1 MVFSIRDKN
10 LTDARLLNNQ
20 GGQAIIEYVLILVV
34 TVTLVLG
41 GLYSLNG
48 AFKSWANNYFGN
60 YIACLL
66 ESGELP
72 NIQGS
77 GGDGGIC
84 NEIFKPFTLADGRPM
99 NLDYQAPGGGG
110 GGSSS
115 GSREGGRAGSS
126 VGGAGG
132 RGGGGGG
139 YGGGSF
145 ASGSF
150 GQGGRNAPR
159 RGSRRGT
166 TSTFTGNMAASDYG
180 SRSSGSTRRARVAV
194 KTRLDNRFA
203 FEEERERAQRRSV
216 ASTGKKVAEEGS
228 RAKRIRVN
236 PNDVKK
242 AQKAEG
248 DSGLSI
254 PNLLKYLIIA
264 GIIIALVVFLGGQ
277 GMQINKSMD

>member
-10 LTDARLLNNQ
+10 STPAGLLNNQ
-20 GGQAIIEYVLILVV
+20 SGQAIVEYVLILVV

-41 GLYSLNG
+41 GLYSLNS

-99 NLDYQAPGGGG
+99 NLNYQPPEGGG
-110 GGSSS
+110 GGS
-115 GSREGGRAGSS
+115 GGGARERGQAGTS
-126 VGGAGG
+126 VGGRGG
-132 RGGGGGG
+132 GSGGGGG

-145 ASGSF
+145 SGGSF
-150 GQGGRNAPR
+150 GKGGRKAPG
-159 RGSRRGT
+159 RGNRRGT

-180 SRSSGSTRRARVAV
+180 SSSSGSTRRARVAV
-194 KTRLDNRFA
+194 KNRLDNRFA
-203 FEEERERAQRRSV
+203 FEEERERPQSRSV
-216 ASTGKKVAEEGS
+216 ASTGKKVAEEGAS
-228 RAKRIRVN
+228 AKPIRVN
-236 PNDVKK
+236 RSDVKK
-242 AQKAEG
+242 KQEAEA
-248 DSGLSI
+248 DKGLSI

-264 GIIIALVVFLGGQ
+264 GIIIALIVFLGGQ
-277 GMQINKSMD
+277 GLQINKSMD